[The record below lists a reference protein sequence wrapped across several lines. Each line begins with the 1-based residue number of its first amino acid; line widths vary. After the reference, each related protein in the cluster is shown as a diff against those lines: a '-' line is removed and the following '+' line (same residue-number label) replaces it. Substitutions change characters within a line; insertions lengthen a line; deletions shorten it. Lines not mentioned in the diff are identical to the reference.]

1 MPRSI
6 TGEVRTVEPDP
17 AYADEVLLVRADAG
31 PAIGVGHVMRC
42 IALAEAWI
50 ELGGRVVFASAVLPV
65 PIEARIAQMG
75 CRVVAVHG
83 SEETVA
89 LAAEVGARFA
99 VIDGY
104 DIGPHYQQALH
115 NAGVHV
121 LVVDDRG
128 ESATDAAD
136 VILNQ
141 NATARAEL
149 YTGKRGLLL
158 LGREYTLIRREFRA
172 IAHTRSVPE
181 TARRVLVSFGGA
193 DPANLAPV
201 AIEALAPVSGLH
213 VRVVVGAANPHA
225 QQVEA
230 PANAAAIIEI
240 VPWLQDIAGQMRW
253 AELAIVAAGSTC
265 WELAAC
271 GVPMIAVPVADN
283 QLAVSEA
290 LGELGIGIPLARDAV
305 SAESLRAIVTS
316 VMYDQIWRGNMQ
328 RKGPDVIDG
337 RGAFR
342 VCAALRGVA

>member
-17 AYADEVLLVRADAG
+17 AFGDEVLLVRADAG

-50 ELGGRVVFASAVLPV
+50 ELGGRVVFASADLPV
-65 PIEARIAQMG
+65 PIEARIAQLG
-75 CRVVAVHG
+75 CRVVAVAG

-89 LAAEVGARFA
+89 LAGEVGARFA

-104 DIGPHYQQALH
+104 EIGPHYQHDLH

-121 LVVDDRG
+121 LVLDDRG

-141 NATARAEL
+141 NAGARAEL
-149 YTGKRGLLL
+149 YAGKRGLLL

-172 IAHTRSVPE
+172 VAHARSVPE
-181 TARRVLVSFGGA
+181 TARRILVSFGGA

-213 VRVVVGAANPHA
+213 VRVVVGAANA
-225 QQVEA
+225 KQVEA
-230 PANAAAIIEI
+230 PADAAAMIEV

-253 AELAIVAAGSTC
+253 AELAIVAAGGTC

-271 GVPMIAVPVADN
+271 GVPMIAVPIADN
-283 QLAVSEA
+283 QLAVSES
-290 LGELGIGIPLARDAV
+290 LGDLGIGIPLARDAV

-316 VMYDQIWRGNMQ
+316 VMYDQIWRGKMQ

-342 VCAALRGVA
+342 VCAALRGIA